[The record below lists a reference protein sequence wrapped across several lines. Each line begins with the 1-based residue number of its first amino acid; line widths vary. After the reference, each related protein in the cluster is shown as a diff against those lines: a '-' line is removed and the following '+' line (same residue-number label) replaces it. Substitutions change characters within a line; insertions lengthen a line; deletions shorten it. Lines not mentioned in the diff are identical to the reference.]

1 MFVLQTDTRDV
12 SLGAVLM
19 QVYDDGNFPIAYASK
34 KLTMREKAYSTI
46 EKEGLG
52 ILFGIKK
59 FDNYLFGKEFVLQI
73 DHRPLIFMQKIK
85 YTNTRV
91 MRWALFLQKYKFRIE
106 SIKGVNNTAADY
118 MSHIGN

>member
-1 MFVLQTDTRDV
+1 MFVLQTDTSDV

-19 QVYDDGNFPIAYASK
+19 QTYDDGNFPIAFASK

-52 ILFGIKK
+52 ILFGVKK
-59 FDNYLFGKEFVLQI
+59 FDNYLFGKEFILQI
-73 DHRPLIFMQKIK
+73 DNRPLIFMQKTK

-118 MSHIGN
+118 MSRIGN